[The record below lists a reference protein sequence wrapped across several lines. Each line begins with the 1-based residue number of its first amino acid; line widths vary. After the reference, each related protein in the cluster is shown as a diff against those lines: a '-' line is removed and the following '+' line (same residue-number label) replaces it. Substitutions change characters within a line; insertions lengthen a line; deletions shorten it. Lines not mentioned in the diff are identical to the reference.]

1 MKRLLGILFALVLF
15 GNLIQEVLLNYMP
28 YVNMVNYGGQA
39 EQVQG
44 LIALMIPVI
53 ALYVLYK
60 VVMGI
65 VHKLLY
71 RKGEW

>member
-39 EQVQG
+39 EQAQG

-53 ALYVLYK
+53 VLYVLYK

-65 VHKLLY
+65 VHKFLY

>member
-1 MKRLLGILFALVLF
+1 MKRLLGFLFALVLL
-15 GNLIQEVLLNYMP
+15 GSLTQEIILNYMP

-39 EQVQG
+39 EQAQG

-71 RKGEW
+71 RKGDW

>member
-1 MKRLLGILFALVLF
+1 MKRLLGILFALVLL

-39 EQVQG
+39 EQAQG

>member
-1 MKRLLGILFALVLF
+1 MKRLLGFLFALVLL
-15 GNLIQEVLLNYMP
+15 GSLIQEVILNYMP
-28 YVNMVNYGGQA
+28 YVNMINYGGHA
-39 EQVQG
+39 EQAQG
-44 LIALMIPVI
+44 LIVFMIPVI

-60 VVMGI
+60 VVMGT

>member
-1 MKRLLGILFALVLF
+1 MKRLLGILFSFVLL
-15 GNLIQEVLLNYMP
+15 GSLIQEVLLNYMP
-28 YVNMVNYGGQA
+28 YVNMVNYGGHA
-39 EQVQG
+39 EQAQG

-65 VHKLLY
+65 VHKFLY

>member
-28 YVNMVNYGGQA
+28 YVNMVNYGEHA
-39 EQVQG
+39 EQAQG

-65 VHKLLY
+65 VHKFLY

>member
-28 YVNMVNYGGQA
+28 YVNMVNYGGHTEQA
-39 EQVQG
+39 QG

-53 ALYVLYK
+53 VLYLLYK

-65 VHKLLY
+65 VHKFLY

>member
-1 MKRLLGILFALVLF
+1 MKRLLGILFALVLL

-39 EQVQG
+39 EQAQG

-60 VVMGI
+60 IVMGV

>member
-1 MKRLLGILFALVLF
+1 MKRLLGILFVLVLF

-39 EQVQG
+39 EQAQG

-65 VHKLLY
+65 VHKFLY

>member
-1 MKRLLGILFALVLF
+1 MKRLLGILFALVLL

-39 EQVQG
+39 EQAQG

-65 VHKLLY
+65 VHKFLY

>member
-1 MKRLLGILFALVLF
+1 MKRLLGILFSFVLL
-15 GNLIQEVLLNYMP
+15 GSLIQEVLLNYMP

-39 EQVQG
+39 EQAQG

>member
-1 MKRLLGILFALVLF
+1 
-15 GNLIQEVLLNYMP
+15 MP
-28 YVNMVNYGGQA
+28 YVNMVNYGGHA
-39 EQVQG
+39 EQAQG

>member
-39 EQVQG
+39 EQAQG

>member
-1 MKRLLGILFALVLF
+1 MKRLLSILFALVLF

-39 EQVQG
+39 EQAQG

-65 VHKLLY
+65 VHKFLY

>member
-39 EQVQG
+39 EQAQG

-65 VHKLLY
+65 VHKFLY

>member
-15 GNLIQEVLLNYMP
+15 GNLIQEVILNYMP

-39 EQVQG
+39 EQAQG

-60 VVMGI
+60 VVMDI
-65 VHKLLY
+65 VHKFLY

>member
-28 YVNMVNYGGQA
+28 YVNMVNYGGQT
-39 EQVQG
+39 EQAQG

-65 VHKLLY
+65 VHKFLY

>member
-28 YVNMVNYGGQA
+28 YVNMVNYGGSS

-65 VHKLLY
+65 VHKFLY

>member
-1 MKRLLGILFALVLF
+1 MKRLLGILFAFVLL
-15 GNLIQEVLLNYMP
+15 GNLVQEVILNYMP
-28 YVNMVNYGGQA
+28 YVNMVNYGGQS
-39 EQVQG
+39 EQAHG
-44 LIALMIPVI
+44 LIVLMIPVI

-65 VHKLLY
+65 VHKFLY

>member
-39 EQVQG
+39 EQAQG

-60 VVMGI
+60 IVMGV

>member
-39 EQVQG
+39 EQAQG
-44 LIALMIPVI
+44 LIALMIPII

-65 VHKLLY
+65 VHKFLY